1 MDLNTKGCAALEN
14 AIAIGDLKSVRYLVK
29 QGVAINAMI
38 ADVDCDYT
46 PMHVAAQSPSVDI
59 LKFLIEN
66 GGDIQI
72 KDGDGKTPYD
82 YAKEMRLKDNME
94 LLKP

>member
-1 MDLNTKGCAALEN
+1 MQDCFIPFK
-14 AIAIGDLKSVRYLVK
+14 LKPSISFTHLWAGYFHSKVRRKSNFPIKKEPEIVH
-29 QGVAINAMI
+29 
-38 ADVDCDYT
+38 T
-46 PMHVAAQSPSVDI
+46 SVDI